1 MKDAVAAQVCS
12 TLGSSGVRRSVQC
25 LGKQVGVQCVE
36 WRTRLLNIDETPRLR
51 GQNGNG

>member
-25 LGKQVGVQCVE
+25 LGRRAGVQCVE